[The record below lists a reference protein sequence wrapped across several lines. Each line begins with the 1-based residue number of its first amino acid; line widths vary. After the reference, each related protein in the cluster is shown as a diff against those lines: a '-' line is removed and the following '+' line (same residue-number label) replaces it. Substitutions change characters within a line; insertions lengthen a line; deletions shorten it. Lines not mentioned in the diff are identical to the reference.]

1 MLLLMLAAVATV
13 VRAQPLCRPYKV
25 RTGKVF
31 ASKPLPEGDRL
42 FYAFSSTY
50 VLRDI
55 CHSDTVLY
63 LGKKIFISKDKFE
76 SSLRPLTIPKSMR
89 AGGASVTSALFTS
102 NSKLLLV
109 VNKKVYM
116 YNYLSNRWHKA
127 IGIYQP
133 VSHISGDKCCFKN
146 EFCLELSYKVFA
158 YLRGGPLPRT
168 KIYFSDN
175 GGFAFQSLASE
186 KLDGLEGTL
195 GGVFHF
201 HSFSQ
206 VGILEVKD
214 KLGSFHYMEHPL
226 NHSAGIPFKYND
238 PLDVIIKPGQ
248 RGFLVL
254 WNQTSLL
261 VSPNSGQI
269 IETVQLWR
277 GNTIVTPNISDMGIN
292 IHSIASNTYEL
303 ALLTRENVVYYG
315 SQGYL
320 GTTLVQ
326 LPDQPLWSE
335 ETGIS
340 FTDTGM
346 LEVLTPVAD
355 PQFPAFDFQKCI
367 VNVQAVLNTPDL
379 QIEPCNVEF
388 LDSTMVEQMF
398 TIDMN
403 SQLDLSALMIPRSG
417 KIPIPLVMVSNPHS
431 LGLEAHIIEFGNT
444 FDGNYK
450 YKLEIELR
458 QQQQQDSA
466 DLNFT
471 TSIKRNTISSVT
483 VDIADKTVACVDLKP
498 LSTLISIGCDKT
510 KKILVQNKISACSM
524 GILSP
529 VELQRNY
536 TYTIEKEAY
545 SPISYDAEAQSD
557 LLVYYQYEKLG
568 CPRLVY
574 YDKPW
579 KPVVEMWKN
588 GILEEIMNA
597 EYVITEVNGITTYT
611 YSLTAATANCRSQPQ
626 NWSTFKS
633 DFYFLFEGTLW
644 NRENYISCH
653 EENKDNP
660 LLWPEVEYQILGGQT
675 DNRVIFGQRNGIYT
689 FLLSVVDP
697 YYR

>member
-1 MLLLMLAAVATV
+1 MYFIHMHHFL
-13 VRAQPLCRPYKV
+13 
-25 RTGKVF
+25 F
-31 ASKPLPEGDRL
+31 APQDR
-42 FYAFSSTY
+42 
-50 VLRDI
+50 
-55 CHSDTVLY
+55 
-63 LGKKIFISKDKFE
+63 
-76 SSLRPLTIPKSMR
+76 
-89 AGGASVTSALFTS
+89 
-102 NSKLLLV
+102 
-109 VNKKVYM
+109 
-116 YNYLSNRWHKA
+116 
-127 IGIYQP
+127 
-133 VSHISGDKCCFKN
+133 
-146 EFCLELSYKVFA
+146 
-158 YLRGGPLPRT
+158 
-168 KIYFSDN
+168 
-175 GGFAFQSLASE
+175 
-186 KLDGLEGTL
+186 LEGTL
-195 GGVFHF
+195 GGIFHF
-201 HSFSQ
+201 HSLSQ
-206 VGILEVKD
+206 VGILEVKN
-214 KLGSFHYMEHPL
+214 KLGSFHYKEHPL

-269 IETVQLWR
+269 VETVQLWR

-315 SQGYL
+315 NQGYL

-367 VNVQAVLNTPDL
+367 VNVQAVLNMPDL

-403 SQLDLSALMIPRSG
+403 SQLDLSALMIPRPG

-458 QQQQQDSA
+458 QQQHQDSA

-545 SPISYDAEAQSD
+545 RPISYDAPAQSD
-557 LLVYYQYEKLG
+557 LVVYYQYEKLG

-597 EYVITEVNGITTYT
+597 EYVISEVNGITTYS

-633 DFYFLFEGTLW
+633 EFDFLFQRTLW

-653 EENKDNP
+653 EDNKDNP

-697 YYR
+697 YYSYCNLETMFSVYVDGALPMAFFSPELSITLLVFTTLLSMWLAYAIPKELSTERGQRFRNFCSWLFQGCLGRCRWDWLWSRLRLWLRSRRVGDQPERIPRTQRNQTDFQKQPDTEAVRGL